1 MPILTWSCKK
11 TPCIDAERGIA
22 MNLYQTVFA
31 GSKQAL
37 ETAVLYVDKAVQQ
50 KGLEQKIA
58 FPDTA
63 YSLPMIYAITG
74 NKVGTLAE
82 LKEALNLV
90 RSLIVEKEQL
100 REVED
105 AGIGAAVAAEII
117 EVLKY
122 LMLEKP
128 YEAPCLGFITDAMI
142 RGWGVGLVTDDIPGV
157 AVLIGECPDNES
169 AAKVIKDYQAK
180 GLLTF
185 LVGKVIDQAVAGG
198 VKVGL
203 EFRVMPL
210 GYNVTSVIHVVT
222 VAIRAALI
230 FGALKPGDWAEF
242 KRYTYK
248 RVKAFVNAVGPLSN
262 FVVAAGAG
270 AISLGFPV
278 VTDQNVSQVPC
289 KLLTQKDYDKMV
301 ATSLEVRNIKI
312 KITEIPIPVA
322 FAAAFEGERIRKDDM
337 FAEFGGGKT
346 ESWELVIQR
355 ESGDIEDHSIRIIG
369 DDLDI
374 IQEAPGRLPFALL
387 VEVAGKNM
395 HTDFEPVL
403 ERRIHYFMNYIEGVM
418 HVGQRDTTWI
428 RISKDAVQKGFKL
441 KHIGEVIY
449 AKMLDEFGA
458 VVDKCQ
464 ITIIT
469 DDAQAKELKTKYAVS
484 KYKARDERIASL
496 TDESVDT
503 FYSCILCQSFAPAHV
518 CIVTPER
525 LGLCGAVSWLDSKAT
540 KELDPTGPCQPIP
553 KEGVEDSVK
562 GCWKSIN
569 EAVYRFSQGK
579 LERITLYSLLED
591 PMTSCGCF
599 ECIAGIM
606 PEANG
611 IVIVNREYPGMSP
624 VGMTFGELAS
634 MTGGGVQSP
643 GFMGHGRQFIYSKK
657 FISAEGGPGRIVWMP
672 KELKDY
678 VAEKLNATAKEMYGI
693 ENFTEMICDETI
705 AIESEAVLEYLAEK
719 GHPALTMDPLM

>member
-1 MPILTWSCKK
+1 
-11 TPCIDAERGIA
+11 

-37 ETAVLYVDKAVQQ
+37 KTAVQYVDKAIEQ
-50 KGLEQKIA
+50 KGPDQKIA

-74 NKVGTLAE
+74 NKVGTLEE
-82 LKEALNLV
+82 LKGALDLV
-90 RSLIVEKEQL
+90 KSLIVEKEQL
-100 REVED
+100 RQAED
-105 AGIGAAVAAEII
+105 AGIGTAVAAEII
-117 EVLKY
+117 EALKY

-157 AVLIGECPDNES
+157 AVIIGECPDNES
-169 AAKVIKDYQAK
+169 AAKIIKDYQAK

-185 LVGKVIDQAVAGG
+185 LVGKVIDQAVDGG

-210 GYNVTSVIHVVT
+210 GYNMTSVIHVVT

-262 FVVAAGAG
+262 FVTACGAG

-278 VTDQNVSQVPC
+278 VTDLDNVSQVPC
-289 KLLTQKDYDKMV
+289 KLLVQKDYDKMV
-301 ATSLEVRNIKI
+301 ATSLEMRNIKI

-337 FAEFGGGKT
+337 YVEFGGGKT
-346 ESWELVIQR
+346 ESWELVSQR
-355 ESGDIEDHSIRIIG
+355 DPGEIEDHKIEIIG
-369 DDLDI
+369 NDLDTI
-374 IQEAPGRLPFALL
+374 KEVPGRMPLA
-387 VEVAGKNM
+387 VMVDVAGKNM
-395 HTDFEPVL
+395 HSDFEPVL

-441 KHIGEVIY
+441 KHFGEVLY

-469 DDAQAKELKTKYAVS
+469 DDTKAKEYKANYAVPR
-484 KYKARDERIASL
+484 YKARDERIASL

-503 FYSCILCQSFAPAHV
+503 FYSCILCQSFAPSHV

-562 GCWKSIN
+562 GSWKTVN
-569 EAVYRFSQGK
+569 EAVYGFTQGK
-579 LERITLYSLLED
+579 LSRITLYSLLED

-611 IVIVNREYPGMSP
+611 VVIVNREYSGISP

-643 GFMGHGRQFIYSKK
+643 GFMGHGRQFISSKK

-672 KELKDY
+672 KELKEY
-678 VAEKLNATAKEMYGI
+678 VAERLNATAKEMYGI
-693 ENFTEMICDETI
+693 DNFTDMVCDETI
-705 AIESEAVLEYLAEK
+705 AVESEAVLEFLAEK

>member
-1 MPILTWSCKK
+1 
-11 TPCIDAERGIA
+11 

-37 ETAVLYVDKAVQQ
+37 ETAETYVDKAIGL
-50 KGLEQKIA
+50 KGPDQKIA

-74 NKVGTLAE
+74 NRVGTLAE
-82 LKEALNLV
+82 LKEALDLV

-105 AGIGAAVAAEII
+105 AGIGTAVAAEII

-122 LMLEKP
+122 LMLGRP
-128 YEAPCLGFITDAMI
+128 YKSPCLGFITDAMI

-157 AVLIGECPDNES
+157 AVIIGECPDNEA
-169 AAKVIKDYQAK
+169 AAKIIKDYQAK

-210 GYNVTSVIHVVT
+210 GYNMTAVIHVVT

-230 FGALKPGDWAEF
+230 FGALKPGDFPEF

-262 FVVAAGAG
+262 FVVACGAG
-270 AISLGFPV
+270 AISMGFPV
-278 VTDQNVSQVPC
+278 VTDQGVSQVPC
-289 KLLTQKDYDKMV
+289 KLLIQKDYDKMV

-312 KITEIPIPVA
+312 KITEIPIPVS
-322 FAAAFEGERIRKDDM
+322 FAAAFEGERIRKGDM
-337 FAEFGGGKT
+337 FVEFGGGKT
-346 ESWELVIQR
+346 ESWELVSQKDPG
-355 ESGDIEDHSIRIIG
+355 EIEDHKITVIG
-369 DDLDI
+369 NDLDSV
-374 IQEAPGRLPFALL
+374 EKVPGRMPLAVM

-395 HTDFEPVL
+395 HADFEPVL

-418 HVGQRDTTWI
+418 HVGQRDTTWV
-428 RISKDAVQKGFKL
+428 RISKDAVQKGFEL
-441 KHIGEVIY
+441 KHFGEVLY

-464 ITIIT
+464 VTIIT
-469 DDAQAKELKTKYAVS
+469 DDAVAKDYKGKYALTR
-484 KYKARDERIASL
+484 YKARDERIASL

-540 KELDPTGPCQPIP
+540 KELDPTGPCQPVP
-553 KEGVEDSVK
+553 KEGVEDIVK
-562 GCWKSIN
+562 GSWRTVN
-569 EAVYRFSQGK
+569 EAVSKFTQGK
-579 LERITLYSLLED
+579 LNRITLYSLLED

-611 IVIVNREYPGMSP
+611 IVIVNREYSGMSP

-643 GFMGHGRQFIYSKK
+643 GFMGHGRQFISSKK
-657 FISAEGGPGRIVWMP
+657 YISAEGGPGRIVWMP

-678 VAEKLNATAKEMYGI
+678 VAEKLNATAKEMYGVD
-693 ENFTEMICDETI
+693 NFTDMVCDETI
-705 AIESEAVLEYLAEK
+705 AIESEAVLEFLAAK